1 MSFLVSLLP
10 AIIVLGVLIAIHEFG
25 HFIACRLTGVKVEKF
40 SIGFGPVVF
49 SRKVKETEYVLSL
62 LPLGGFVKP
71 AGESFSETGPEGP
84 KKGDY
89 LAAPL
94 LSRIIIVTAGVFMNY
109 VLAYVLFTAIFMMGR
124 PVPGTTIATFVDG
137 YPAKTSG
144 LEKGDTIKTLN
155 GAEVSTWNDLMSAL
169 DKSPE
174 GPLQLSVLR
183 QGKYENLS
191 LTPRTEEIKDV
202 FGKSVKVKRLGIT
215 PDPAAAKF
223 EKYGFI
229 ESLKISWITMVD
241 MASTTY
247 KAIFYLAMGK
257 LSLKTISGP
266 IGIVNMAGSALH
278 LGLPYL
284 LQLTAALSVS
294 LAVINLLPIPAL
306 DGGHLLF
313 LFIEGI
319 TRKPVSL
326 KVQERATQA
335 GFYLLLA
342 LMVFVI
348 YNDMINLAIVE
359 KIKSFFIKS

>member
-1 MSFLVSLLP
+1 MSFLASLLP
-10 AIIVLGVLIAIHEFG
+10 AIIVLGVLIVIHEFG

-40 SIGFGPVVF
+40 SIGFGPEIL
-49 SRKVKETEYVLSL
+49 KWKGKETNYVISL

-71 AGESFSETGPEGP
+71 AGESSSETGPGGP

-94 LSRIIIVTAGVFMNY
+94 LSRIIIVVAGVFMNY
-109 VLAYVLFTAIFMMGR
+109 VLAYVLFSAIFMMGR

-144 LEKGDTIKTLN
+144 LEKGDTIVAIN
-155 GAEVSTWNDLMSAL
+155 GNQVETWNDLMIAL
-169 DKSPE
+169 NDAPAA
-174 GPLQLSVLR
+174 PLAVSVKRADHL
-183 QGKYENLS
+183 ENFT
-191 LTPRTEEIKDV
+191 LTPKVEEVKDI
-202 FGKSVKVKRLGIT
+202 FGKQVQVKRLGIT
-215 PDPAAAKF
+215 PDPTAAKF

-229 ESLKISWITMVD
+229 ESLKVSWDTVVTM
-241 MASTTY
+241 ATTTY
-247 KAIFYLAMGK
+247 QAIFYLAMGK

-266 IGIVNMAGSALH
+266 IGIVTMAGSAVE
-278 LGLPYL
+278 LGLPYI

-313 LFIEGI
+313 LLIEGI
-319 TRKPVSL
+319 TRRPVSL
-326 KVQERATQA
+326 KAQERATQF
-335 GFYLLLA
+335 GFYLLLG

-348 YNDMINLAIVE
+348 YNDMVNLEVVE
-359 KIKSFFIKS
+359 KIKSVFVKS

>member
-1 MSFLVSLLP
+1 MSFLVSLVP
-10 AIIVLGVLIAIHEFG
+10 AIIVLGVLIAIHELG

-49 SRKVKETEYVLSL
+49 SRKINETEYALSL

-124 PVPGTTIATFVDG
+124 PVPGTTIAAFVDG

-144 LEKGDTIKTLN
+144 LQKGDTIKVIN
-155 GAEVSTWNDLMSAL
+155 GAEVSTWTDLMSAL

-183 QGKYENLS
+183 GDKYENIT
-191 LTPRTEEIKDV
+191 LTPKSEDAKDM
-202 FGKSVKVKRLGIT
+202 FGKSVKVKRLGIS
-215 PDPAAAKF
+215 PDPAASKF
-223 EKYGFI
+223 EKYGFV
-229 ESLKISWITMVD
+229 ESLKISWTTVWN

-247 KAIFYLAMGK
+247 KAIFYLATGK

-266 IGIVNMAGSALH
+266 IGIVNMAGSAMH
-278 LGLPYL
+278 LGLTYV
-284 LQLTAALSVS
+284 LQLTAALSIS

-313 LFIEGI
+313 LLIEGI

-335 GFYLLLA
+335 GVYLLLA
-342 LMVFVI
+342 LMVFVV
-348 YNDMINLAIVE
+348 YNDLINLEFIE
-359 KIKSFFIKS
+359 KIKSIFIKR